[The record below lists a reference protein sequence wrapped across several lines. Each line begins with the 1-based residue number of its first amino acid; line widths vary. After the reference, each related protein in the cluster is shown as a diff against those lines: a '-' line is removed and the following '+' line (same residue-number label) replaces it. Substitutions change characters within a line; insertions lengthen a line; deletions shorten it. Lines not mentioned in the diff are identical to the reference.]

1 MSGSN
6 KKAKRKVTSG
16 GRKKDDDDDDADN
29 EEGVQAKPKADAK
42 PRGKPK
48 VAQSNRPHS
57 SEREKSTS
65 LKSDSEKDPVVPADD
80 AEEEDD
86 DDGDKMAEK
95 SDADSEADA
104 TKSGDMEV
112 DVVAKE
118 ISVRGRPRL
127 EKDKPGWWGFKPVDY
142 EAWAT
147 ALPTVRQRVLADG
160 EGAYSRLRIDRGPDQ
175 EYILIQ
181 ERSADGS
188 DEVFETVLLTKNARS
203 EIKFGP
209 DGGLVIS
216 HRP

>member
-1 MSGSN
+1 MGPKGKDKG
-6 KKAKRKVTSG
+6 KKPARSSSSRRKVASSS
-16 GRKKDDDDDDADN
+16 KDGVDDAVKD
-29 EEGVQAKPKADAK
+29 EGDAK
-42 PRGKPK
+42 PRGQPK

-57 SEREKSTS
+57 SEREKTTS
-65 LKSDSEKDPVVPADD
+65 LKSDSEKDPADD
-80 AEEEDD
+80 AEEEEED
-86 DDGDKMAEK
+86 DDGDKMAE
-95 SDADSEADA
+95 SDGDSEADA

-112 DVVAKE
+112 EGVV
-118 ISVRGRPRL
+118 SVRGRPRL
-127 EKDKPGWWGFKPVDY
+127 EKDRPGWWGFKPVDY

-147 ALPTVRQRVLADG
+147 ALPIVRQRVLADG